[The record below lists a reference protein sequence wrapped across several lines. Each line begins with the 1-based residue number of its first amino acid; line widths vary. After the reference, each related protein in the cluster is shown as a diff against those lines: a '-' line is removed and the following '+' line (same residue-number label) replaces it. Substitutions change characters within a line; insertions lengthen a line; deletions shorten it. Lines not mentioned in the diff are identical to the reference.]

1 MKKKT
6 IFLWALICLVVSLV
20 TIQYINYKRNIEVTS
35 GMPSEKWSKDKS
47 VSKGFIKS
55 NPSIISFQG
64 GIYVVHTSEN
74 GISLVKTNMQ
84 GDIIDSKSYDMGGL

>member
-1 MKKKT
+1 MINLYKYISLKNTNNFFEERGVSMKKKT

-55 NPSIISFQG
+55 NPSRV
-64 GIYVVHTSEN
+64 Y
-74 GISLVKTNMQ
+74 
-84 GDIIDSKSYDMGGL
+84 